1 MSSSSKKAV
10 KTMAYKSKVLIVSSS
25 RTATDLSS
33 TMQIGLQECITMIT
47 AIKKMMM
54 KNIIVMKP
62 DI

>member
-33 TMQIGLQECITMIT
+33 TMQIGLQEWITMIT
-47 AIKKMMM
+47 AIKKMMI